1 VEAAEMEA
9 AEPEEGAGA
18 ARQRTD
24 EEVAR
29 AVGSEE
35 EGMEVTP
42 STAATAPPPVAAAA
56 GLGRRTPTRKRKKT
70 AAALTADEARA
81 AAVAEGLELVP
92 SSNETGYMGVRRQHG
107 RYHSRGSREE
117 GKVPY
122 LGSFATAEEAAL
134 SFQRNKNE
142 RG

>member
-1 VEAAEMEA
+1 
-9 AEPEEGAGA
+9 
-18 ARQRTD
+18 
-24 EEVAR
+24 
-29 AVGSEE
+29 VGSEE

-42 STAATAPPPVAAAA
+42 STAATAAVAAAA
-56 GLGRRTPTRKRKKT
+56 AGSERQTRNLPNRKRKKT

-92 SSNETGYMGVRRQHG
+92 SSNATGYRGVRRQHG
-107 RYHSRGSREE
+107 KYHSRGWTREE

-134 SFQRNKNE
+134 SYQRNKKE